1 MSYQWL
7 WLLVGLLTLVACLT
21 ACNEASLQDS
31 TNQNAD
37 KFAIK
42 VPCPKAGR
50 KTSYVAFIVDNSES
64 HWHSDCPSKKDLGK
78 HPLGKSDA
86 DRVYECVKQ
95 TEREKAVSSAS
106 DLLASFGTEDSSG
119 ESYVSFAQFPL
130 GNEERSVKWSD
141 VATEGEEFK
150 KSLKV
155 LRKPLG
161 ITPYDEGLRSALAM
175 FQAIPEKKP
184 EDEQTKIIIF
194 ITDGYPTDSHPKDT
208 LKLAAQLK
216 SEHKVKIFSVMVTQA
231 RARSKLIEQHKNTF
245 KQMGPKPFDES
256 YSDFEAYFKDLVGD
270 GTSENPGL
278 LHNMSDSVDYVK
290 DSSTITSKI
299 DKITKTKALACQK
312 L

>member
-1 MSYQWL
+1 M
-7 WLLVGLLTLVACLT
+7 LVSCLA

-42 VPCPKAGR
+42 NPKIPCPKAGR

-64 HWHSDCPSKKDLGK
+64 HWQSDCPGKKDLGK
-78 HPLGKSDA
+78 HPLGKSET
-86 DRVYECVKQ
+86 DRVYECVEQ

-106 DLLASFGTEDSSG
+106 DLLASFGTEDSFG
-119 ESYVSFAQFPL
+119 ESFVSFAHFPL
-130 GNEERSVKWSD
+130 GNVGKKESSVKWSD

-155 LRKPLG
+155 LRNPLG
-161 ITPYDEGLRSALAM
+161 VTPYHEGLRSALEM
-175 FQAIPEKKP
+175 FKAIPQGEEEKA
-184 EDEQTKIIIF
+184 DDQTKIIIF
-194 ITDGYPTDSHPKDT
+194 ITDGYPTDRNPKDT
-208 LKLAAQLK
+208 MGLAAKLK
-216 SEHKVKIFSVMVTQA
+216 TEHKVKIFSVMVTQVKD
-231 RARSKLIEQHKNTF
+231 RSKLIERHQETF
-245 KQMGPKPFDES
+245 KQMGDNHFDTS
-256 YSDFEAYFKDLVGD
+256 YSDFEAYFNDLVGD
-270 GTSENPGL
+270 GTAENPGL

-299 DKITKTKALACQK
+299 DNITKTKALACQK